1 MGRSLKV
8 EVVEL
13 DPFVSRELVKEVLPV
28 FELLSVFLEA
38 KDEIEMR

>member
-8 EVVEL
+8 EVAEL
-13 DPFVSRELVKEVLPV
+13 DSFVSRESVKEVLPV
-28 FELLSVFLEA
+28 FELLNVFSEA